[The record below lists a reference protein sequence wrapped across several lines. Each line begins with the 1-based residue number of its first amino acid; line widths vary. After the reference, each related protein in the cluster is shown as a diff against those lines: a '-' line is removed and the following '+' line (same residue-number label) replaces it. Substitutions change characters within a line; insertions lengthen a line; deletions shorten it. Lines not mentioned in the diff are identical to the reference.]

1 MAISDRRRPEGGESS
16 GLAAGI
22 SIVAAILL
30 GAALG
35 LGIGTLVGAPVLLA
49 LLGGAAGIVLG
60 FYNVYIR
67 WIR

>member
-1 MAISDRRRPEGGESS
+1 M
-16 GLAAGI
+16 

-60 FYNVYIR
+60 FYNVYVR